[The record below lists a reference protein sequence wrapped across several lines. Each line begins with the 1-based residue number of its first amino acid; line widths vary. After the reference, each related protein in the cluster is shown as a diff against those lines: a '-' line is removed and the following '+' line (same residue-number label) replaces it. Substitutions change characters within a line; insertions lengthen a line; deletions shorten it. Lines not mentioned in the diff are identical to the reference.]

1 MHKLMEQDWMTRARA
16 ALLLAS
22 AALLGGC
29 SFGGDHADLRAFM
42 DEVRARPP
50 GQIEPL
56 PPLVQVPPFAY
67 QAGNLRSPFE
77 PPVVIKPIA
86 GRENGV
92 QVKPDL
98 NRARQFLEEYPVTT
112 LTMVGTLAQNN
123 RTYGLVQDANGGVHR
138 VQHGDYMGT
147 DHGRIQKIQDTAI
160 ELIEIVPDGTGT
172 GWVERARTV
181 SLGDGN
187 KG

>member
-1 MHKLMEQDWMTRARA
+1 MQTLIEHIRSARVRATLLM
-16 ALLLAS
+16 AS

-29 SFGGDHADLRAFM
+29 SLGGDHADLRSFM

-50 GQIEPL
+50 GQIQPL
-56 PPLVQVPPFAY
+56 PPLEQVPPFAY
-67 QAGNLRSPFE
+67 QAGNMRSPFE
-77 PPVVIKPIA
+77 PPVVIRPVER
-86 GRENGV
+86 GNGV
-92 QVKPDL
+92 PVKPDL
-98 NRARQFLEEYPVTT
+98 NRARQFLEEYPVGT
-112 LTMVGTLAQNN
+112 LMMVGTLAQNN
-123 RTYGLVQDANGGVHR
+123 RTFGLVQDANGGVHR

-147 DHGRIQKIQDTAI
+147 DHGKIQKIQDTAI

-181 SLGDGN
+181 PLGDGN

>member
-1 MHKLMEQDWMTRARA
+1 MQTLIEQIRSARARA
-16 ALLLAS
+16 TLLVAS
-22 AALLGGC
+22 AALVSGC
-29 SFGGDHADLRAFM
+29 SFGGDHADLRTFM

-50 GQIEPL
+50 GQIQPL
-56 PPLVQVPPFAY
+56 PPLEQVPPFAY

-77 PPVVIKPIA
+77 PPVVIRPVA
-86 GRENGV
+86 GGENGV

-98 NRARQFLEEYPVTT
+98 NRARQFLEEHPVAT
-112 LTMVGTLAQNN
+112 LKMVGTLAQNN
-123 RTYGLVQDANGGVHR
+123 RTFGLVQDANGGVHR

-147 DHGRIQKIQDTAI
+147 DHGKIHRIQDTAI

-172 GWVERARTV
+172 GWVQRARTV